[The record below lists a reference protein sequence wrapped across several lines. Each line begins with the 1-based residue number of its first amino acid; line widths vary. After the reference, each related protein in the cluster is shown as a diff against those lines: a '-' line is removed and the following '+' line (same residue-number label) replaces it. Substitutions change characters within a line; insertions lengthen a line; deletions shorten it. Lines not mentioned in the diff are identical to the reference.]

1 MYLSTEASGRETLV
15 AGTQDIALVRSL
27 SASSVNSSLLLKTYR
42 SPQLDFCACYPTLL
56 QCPVAPRATFF
67 WKVVV
72 IFGLNFCFYMTW
84 WGHFC
89 FRLIIFNL
97 SLCICAYISVF
108 NTGFGLGLTQREWRT
123 LQASFFLC
131 VWLFWKGYGDNHLM
145 VLITKR
151 KVAL

>member
-67 WKVVV
+67 
-72 IFGLNFCFYMTW
+72 
-84 WGHFC
+84 
-89 FRLIIFNL
+89 
-97 SLCICAYISVF
+97 
-108 NTGFGLGLTQREWRT
+108 
-123 LQASFFLC
+123 
-131 VWLFWKGYGDNHLM
+131 
-145 VLITKR
+145 
-151 KVAL
+151 